1 MKSTKHFLLFIIAL
15 ISINVNAQEA
25 VSITINV
32 ASAGSLPSL
41 IPSSRKEQ
49 ITNLTLTGF
58 LNGTDIRFIREMAGQ
73 NYDGS
78 STVGILSV
86 LDLSNAKIVGGGE
99 PFIKLYGSEIYSS
112 KDTIGDGTFSNC
124 TRLTSVTLPNS
135 VVTIGMLAFSG
146 CKGLNSVIIPNSV
159 KSIWGYAFSNCPALT
174 SIIIPNSVTF
184 IGSGAFDYCKSLT
197 SITLSNSLTTI
208 GGIAF
213 RYCTSLTSITIPN
226 SVTTIGENP
235 FSECYSLME
244 IIVLNDNSS
253 YKSIDGVLLSIDM
266 TKLISYPNAKSNT
279 YVIPNSV
286 TSIETKAFNG
296 CIGLISVTIPN
307 SVTTIGNNAFTR
319 CTGLVS
325 VTLPNSVVTIG
336 RSIFSECE
344 KLTSVTL
351 PNSLTTIGLGTFS
364 ECTGLT
370 SITIPNSV
378 KSIEDYVFTLCSGLT
393 SINIPNSVTTIG
405 KYAFSY
411 CTSLT
416 SITIPNSVTTIGDY
430 AFNKCS
436 QIKQLYCQGT
446 TPPKIDSNTFSD
458 IYNTCKLYIPKG
470 SSTVYW
476 VAPYWSNFKYITEQ
490 VTTSISDCEASNTN
504 VYSENGYIVVK
515 GGKLGDIINIYSVTG
530 SLLHK
535 IKITDDIVRI
545 SVAPQSLYIVKTGDR
560 SFKIAL

>member
-226 SVTTIGENP
+226 SVTTIG
-235 FSECYSLME
+235 
-244 IIVLNDNSS
+244 
-253 YKSIDGVLLSIDM
+253 
-266 TKLISYPNAKSNT
+266 
-279 YVIPNSV
+279 
-286 TSIETKAFNG
+286 
-296 CIGLISVTIPN
+296 
-307 SVTTIGNNAFTR
+307 
-319 CTGLVS
+319 
-325 VTLPNSVVTIG
+325 
-336 RSIFSECE
+336 
-344 KLTSVTL
+344 
-351 PNSLTTIGLGTFS
+351 
-364 ECTGLT
+364 
-370 SITIPNSV
+370 
-378 KSIEDYVFTLCSGLT
+378 
-393 SINIPNSVTTIG
+393 
-405 KYAFSY
+405 
-411 CTSLT
+411 
-416 SITIPNSVTTIGDY
+416 DY

-560 SFKIAL
+560 SFKIAM